1 MIAGKMSAG
10 EVFMDVPRVGVGVML
25 VRHGQVLLGRR
36 TSGQRPGWWGWIGG
50 KLEFGETLQECA
62 RREAREEAGI
72 EITNLRLL
80 CISSIFVEDQHW
92 IDVEFLADIAA
103 GEPHAAAPDELTE
116 WAWYPI
122 DELPAPIFEPAERA
136 LQSYRTGIL
145 VNE

>member
-1 MIAGKMSAG
+1 MKAPLDG
-10 EVFMDVPRVGVGVML
+10 VPRVGVGAMI
-25 VRHGQVLLGRR
+25 VRDGQVLMARR
-36 TSGQRPGWWGWIGG
+36 MSGQRSGWFGWIGG
-50 KLEFGETLQECA
+50 KLEFGETLQQCA

-80 CISSIFVEDQHW
+80 CISSIIVEDQHW

-103 GEPHAAAPDELTE
+103 GEPHAAAPDELID

-122 DELPAPIFEPAERA
+122 DDLPGPIFEPADLA
-136 LQSYRTGIL
+136 LRSYRTGVV